1 MINYV
6 LDSQLNVLVGVSED
20 RKIST
25 FSNEYNNIDY
35 MFIVKE
41 DGELDY
47 YGQKYDVEAGDI
59 ILKLYSRGIDY
70 SQREIVIIPAKQAKQ
85 WVENVTERKR
95 NEKNETVAQCCD
107 SPSPEVAVSEA

>member
-1 MINYV
+1 MINYI
-6 LDSQLNVLVGVSED
+6 LDSQVNGLVGVSED
-20 RKIST
+20 RKISIY
-25 FSNEYNNIDY
+25 SSEYPNIDY

-47 YGQKYDVEAGDI
+47 YGQKYDVEVGDI

-85 WVENVTERKR
+85 WVENITERKR
-95 NEKNETVAQCCD
+95 NEKNDAVMKCCD
-107 SPSPEVAVSEA
+107 SPSQEISVSEA

>member
-1 MINYV
+1 MINYI
-6 LDSQLNVLVGVSED
+6 LDSKLNVLVGVSED

-47 YGQKYDVEAGDI
+47 YGQKYDVEVGDI
-59 ILKLYSRGIDY
+59 ILRLYSRGSDY
-70 SQREIVIIPAKQAKQ
+70 SQREIVIIPAAYAKQ
-85 WVENVTERKR
+85 WVSNIIERKER
-95 NEKNETVAQCCD
+95 KQSDACETPCCD
-107 SPSPEVAVSEA
+107 SPSPAENPA